1 MKKKIDYP
9 PKLFELKKNFRT
21 AALRA
26 RDALSEQQRKL
37 KSSIIQDRVYSM
49 PVVQAA
55 SSFFIYVSF
64 ASEVETHSLIR
75 LLLGEGKHVSVP
87 RVDRASKHMTASLI
101 KSIEHDLTPG
111 CFGILE
117 PAPGCL
123 RAVKAKSIDVVIV
136 PGVAFT
142 TDGFRIGYGGGY
154 YDRFLKKCPAV
165 SIGIAF
171 DTQVVDHIPCDVQW
185 DIPLDYVVTE
195 SRVIQPIPLSSGGGA
210 QQQGHIR

>member
-9 PKLFELKKNFRT
+9 AKLFELKKNFRT

-26 RDALSEQQRKL
+26 RDALSQQQRKL
-37 KSSIIQDRVYSM
+37 KSSLIQDRVYSM
-49 PVVQAA
+49 PVVQAV

-87 RVDRASKHMTASLI
+87 LVDRASKHMTASLI
-101 KSIEHDLTPG
+101 KSIEHDLAPG

-123 RAVKAKSIDVVIV
+123 CPVKAKTIDVVIV

-154 YDRFLKKCPAV
+154 YDRFLKNCPAV
-165 SIGIAF
+165 TIGIAF
-171 DTQVVDHIPCDVQW
+171 DMQVVEQIPYDARWDV
-185 DIPLDYVVTE
+185 PLDYVVTE
-195 SRVIQPIPLSSGGGA
+195 SRIQQPIPAVTEGA
-210 QQQGHIR
+210 NCSRNT

>member
-9 PKLFELKKNFRT
+9 AKLFELKKNFRT

-26 RDALSEQQRKL
+26 RDALSQQQRKL
-37 KSSIIQDRVYSM
+37 KSSLIQDRVYSM
-49 PVVQAA
+49 PVVQAV

-87 RVDRASKHMTASLI
+87 LVDRASKHMTASLI
-101 KSIEHDLTPG
+101 KSIEHDLAPG

-123 RAVKAKSIDVVIV
+123 CPVKAKTIDVVIV

-154 YDRFLKKCPAV
+154 YDRFLKNCPAV
-165 SIGIAF
+165 TIGIAF
-171 DTQVVDHIPCDVQW
+171 DMQVVEQIPYDARWDV
-185 DIPLDYVVTE
+185 PLDYVVTE
-195 SRVIQPIPLSSGGGA
+195 SRIIQSIPAVTGGTNCSR
-210 QQQGHIR
+210 IT